1 MNSNDNEKDIELIYD
16 DTQGLVF
23 QTNFNKAASSLLKVK
38 LHLEIENQNFM

>member
-1 MNSNDNEKDIELIYD
+1 MSSKDEIVNDDV
-16 DTQGLVF
+16 QGLVF